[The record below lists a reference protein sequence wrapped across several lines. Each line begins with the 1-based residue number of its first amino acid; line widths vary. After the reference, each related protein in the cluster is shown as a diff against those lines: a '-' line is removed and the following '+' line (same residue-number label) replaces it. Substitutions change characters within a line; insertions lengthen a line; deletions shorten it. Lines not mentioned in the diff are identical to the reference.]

1 MNTETSTAAKAILV
15 ELVNIAAEEGK
26 AERQRLGRD
35 LTETEAANL
44 ASMIERQ
51 FHTALVIAKLSSPYG
66 Y

>member
-15 ELVNIAAEEGK
+15 ELVKVAAQEGK

-35 LTETEAANL
+35 LTEAEAANL

-51 FHTALVIAKLSSPYG
+51 FQTALVIAKLG
-66 Y
+66 